1 MQFNHLSALG
11 DASGYFLSGT
21 TVRRNMVRNI
31 GKKVQCP
38 PQRTMLSPP
47 PTDTLLTKL
56 PQIEPT
62 YRHVMLSPIAT
73 QTLESV
79 VDELFCRDTL
89 VQPFGQRHL
98 RSVGKPS
105 LKKQVE
111 EKLRKLEISITQAES
126 SIQSLIA
133 MTMNNNKGDRP
144 SSSGRNYILDTL
156 VPQMRKSIAISRRAL
171 VNHNNDEGTTASCE
185 QLRRRNTRLDAAS
198 RSMICVFSTILDAM
212 VGRMG

>member
-38 PQRTMLSPP
+38 PQRTMLSP

-111 EKLRKLEISITQAES
+111 EKQRKLEISITQAES

-133 MTMNNNKGDRP
+133 MTMNNKGDRP
-144 SSSGRNYILDTL
+144 SSSGRNYIIDTL

>member
-1 MQFNHLSALG
+1 
-11 DASGYFLSGT
+11 
-21 TVRRNMVRNI
+21 
-31 GKKVQCP
+31 
-38 PQRTMLSPP
+38 
-47 PTDTLLTKL
+47 
-56 PQIEPT
+56 
-62 YRHVMLSPIAT
+62 MLSPIAT

-89 VQPFGQRHL
+89 VQPFGRRHL

-111 EKLRKLEISITQAES
+111 EKQLKLEISITQAES

-133 MTMNNNKGDRP
+133 MTMNNKGDRP
-144 SSSGRNYILDTL
+144 SSSARNYILDTL

>member
-38 PQRTMLSPP
+38 LSP

-89 VQPFGQRHL
+89 VQPFGRRHL

-111 EKLRKLEISITQAES
+111 EKQRKLEISITQAES

-144 SSSGRNYILDTL
+144 SSSGRNYIIDTL

>member
-1 MQFNHLSALG
+1 MQSDHLSALG

-31 GKKVQCP
+31 GKKVQYP
-38 PQRTMLSPP
+38 SQRTMLSP

-73 QTLESV
+73 RTLESV

-111 EKLRKLEISITQAES
+111 EKLRKLEINITQAES

-133 MTMNNNKGDRP
+133 MTMNNKGDRP

>member
-21 TVRRNMVRNI
+21 TVRRNMVRNQ
-31 GKKVQCP
+31 GKQVQYR
-38 PQRTMLSPP
+38 PQRTMLSP

-111 EKLRKLEISITQAES
+111 EKQRKLEISITQAES

-133 MTMNNNKGDRP
+133 MTMNNKGDRP

>member
-38 PQRTMLSPP
+38 LSP

-89 VQPFGQRHL
+89 VQPFGRRHL

-111 EKLRKLEISITQAES
+111 EKQRKLEINITQAES

-133 MTMNNNKGDRP
+133 MTMNNKGDRP
-144 SSSGRNYILDTL
+144 SSSGRNYIIDTL